1 MPQVLLYKLCDEVD
15 GMEEGKPL
23 EKLKEQIK
31 PDAHDKN
38 QEGEKDET
46 TNECN
51 SVAARD
57 WEADRQVLNSMP
69 KICLTL
75 WFG

>member
-31 PDAHDKN
+31 LNAQDKK
-38 QEGEKDET
+38 QEGDKDET

-57 WEADRQVLNSMP
+57 WEAERQGLNSMRKDLP
-69 KICLTL
+69 CLR
-75 WFG
+75 F